1 MLEMNEQMRIMKEK
15 LMKEEQLRLDTET
28 KTTQEKELMVLEMKK
43 VLEDVKQK
51 EEDLKSKQKNG
62 KLKIKS
68 TKKRRKKEKKKKKKR
83 KNALQYTSCNYR

>member
-62 KLKIKS
+62 K
-68 TKKRRKKEKKKKKKR
+68 
-83 KNALQYTSCNYR
+83 

>member
-62 KLKIKS
+62 KLKIK
-68 TKKRRKKEKKKKKKR
+68 KRKEKKKKKK
-83 KNALQYTSCNYR
+83 KNSYKN